1 MATKTKNCEYKMTIE
16 NALKQLK
23 KIEKTVSAEQEILKH
38 EIEEQKGLIN
48 AN

>member
-1 MATKTKNCEYKMTIE
+1 MATKAKNCEYKMTIE

-38 EIEEQKGLIN
+38 EIETQKELIN

>member
-23 KIEKTVSAEQEILKH
+23 KLKKPFLP
-38 EIEEQKGLIN
+38 IKRY
-48 AN
+48 

>member
-23 KIEKTVSAEQEILKH
+23 NIEKTVSAEQEILKY
-38 EIEEQKGLIN
+38 EIEEQKELTN